1 MPTTQ
6 HRDDDDGDSWDPK
19 EPKGLP
25 ASVPEESSPIRR
37 ATRPVP
43 TRQRSSSTAFT
54 RTASASDIPSTR
66 LTVGLVRPKLPEFRM
81 DPQQNGSR
89 DHDDDAPD
97 HGEIWDRSKS
107 RSPPLRLSL
116 EGHSSRSS
124 SSPSAQPGSSTS
136 PDLAPRRPFKR
147 SVTVPSR
154 PRIPGTW
161 GDAPGR
167 TSLEASPLDSV
178 QETEVRSR
186 FESCSPC
193 L

>member
-1 MPTTQ
+1 MPATQ
-6 HRDDDDGDSWDPK
+6 HHDDGDGDNWDDPM
-19 EPKGLP
+19 EYRAHP
-25 ASVPEESSPIRR
+25 ASVPEESSPIRK

-66 LTVGLVRPKLPEFRM
+66 SIVGLARPKLPEFRL
-81 DPQQNGSR
+81 DSLQNGNN
-89 DHDDDAPD
+89 DDDDALE
-97 HGEIWDRSKS
+97 HGQVWDRSKS

-124 SSPSAQPGSSTS
+124 SSPSAHQSSSTS

-161 GDAPGR
+161 GDGPEKN
-167 TSLEASPLDSV
+167 SPEAFPLDSV
-178 QETEVRSR
+178 QETDVRVYCVWDAGL
-186 FESCSPC
+186 F
-193 L
+193 

>member
-1 MPTTQ
+1 MPATQ
-6 HRDDDDGDSWDPK
+6 HRDNGDGDSWDDPI
-19 EPKGLP
+19 EYRGHP
-25 ASVPEESSPIRR
+25 ASVPEESSPIRK

-66 LTVGLVRPKLPEFRM
+66 SAVGLARPKLPEFRM
-81 DPQQNGSR
+81 YPLQN
-89 DHDDDAPD
+89 DDNDDDDAPEY
-97 HGEIWDRSKS
+97 GQVWDRSKS

-124 SSPSAQPGSSTS
+124 SSPSAQPSSSTS

-161 GDAPGR
+161 GDALEKH
-167 TSLEASPLDSV
+167 SLEASPLDSV
-178 QETEVRSR
+178 QESDVRVHCVLSIGL
-186 FESCSPC
+186 F
-193 L
+193 